1 MRWMPKEN
9 RRIGI
14 IVSSKVGR
22 AYKRNAIKRVV
33 REYFRLNREA
43 FPKGDVVV
51 IARNPLGLLE
61 KSLVRKALRDLLERI
76 H

>member
-1 MRWMPKEN
+1 
-9 RRIGI
+9 
-14 IVSSKVGR
+14 VGR
-22 AYKRNAIKRVV
+22 AYNRNAIKRVV